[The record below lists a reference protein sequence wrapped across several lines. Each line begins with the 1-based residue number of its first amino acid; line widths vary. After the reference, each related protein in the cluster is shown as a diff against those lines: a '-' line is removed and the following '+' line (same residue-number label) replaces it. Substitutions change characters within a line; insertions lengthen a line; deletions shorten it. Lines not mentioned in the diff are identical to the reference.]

1 MGELKRKSLIKIKDE
16 TEFFDHQI
24 SGVRIMNKMTSFLL
38 ADEMGLGKTLQAL
51 TVAAVD
57 FQRGIASR
65 ILVVCP
71 SFLKWNWAED
81 ITVFTNFSW
90 RVLHGDPKVRK
101 THYEAFNEDILI
113 VGYEQLANDF
123 DEINAL
129 GFDILMIDEAHYV
142 KNRTAKRT
150 KAALRVKRS
159 RTFVLTGSPMLNRP
173 NELWTLL
180 HMIDPKRFNKYW
192 PFVNRYCVF
201 GGWQS
206 KQIVGAKNK
215 AELKGILQE
224 YMVRRLKKDCLDLP
238 DKQIINIYLDLHPE
252 QKKIYDAWEAD
263 QKLHIP
269 NDPTPL
275 QAENILTKYL
285 RAKQIA
291 GTPAA
296 IGLDDNSSKLDKAVE
311 MIQEFTEGNDDQ
323 PSTPVVVFTQFRG
336 VADALDKRLAVVD
349 IPCWQLNGDTP
360 QDKRIPLTQEWA
372 RSPVPGVLI
381 LMLQMAVGLNLTA
394 ANKAI
399 FLDRLYV
406 PKLNEQAED
415 RLHRIGADK
424 THPVQIF
431 NLVARKTVEEKI
443 EKILKSKSKLFNDLI
458 EDEGAWKRELI
469 NQLANEDQ
477 NK

>member
-1 MGELKRKSLIKIKDE
+1 MGELKRKSLAKVKDE
-16 TEFFDHQI
+16 VEFFDHQI

-38 ADEMGLGKTLQAL
+38 ADEMGLGKSLEAL

-57 FQRGIASR
+57 FERGYATR

-81 ITVFTNFSW
+81 IVLHTNFSW
-90 RVLHGDPKVRK
+90 RVLHGDPKQRLD
-101 THYEAFNEDILI
+101 HYVHFTEDILI
-113 VGYEQLANDF
+113 VGYEQLARDI
-123 DEINAL
+123 DQINL
-129 GFDILMIDEAHYV
+129 LNFDIMIIDEGHYI
-142 KNRTAKRT
+142 KNRTAART
-150 KAALRVKRS
+150 KAVLKVKRN

-180 HMIDPKRFNKYW
+180 HCIDPKRFNKYW

-215 AELKGILQE
+215 AELKGVLSE

-238 DKQIINIYLDLHPE
+238 DKQIIPINVDLHPV
-252 QKKIYDAWEAD
+252 QKKIYDEMEAEMM
-263 QKLHIP
+263 LHIP
-269 NDPTPL
+269 NDPNPM

-285 RAKQIA
+285 RLKQIA
-291 GTPAA
+291 GTPAS
-296 IGLDDNSSKLDKAVE
+296 IGFPDDSSKLDRAVE

-323 PSTPVVVFTQFRG
+323 PATPVVVFTQFRG

-349 IPCWQLNGDTP
+349 VPCWQLNGDTP

-372 RSPVPGVLI
+372 RSPVKGVLI

-424 THPVQIF
+424 SHPIQIF
-431 NLVARKTVEEKI
+431 NLIARGTVEEKI
-443 EKILKSKSKLFNDLI
+443 EKILRAKSKLFNELI
-458 EDEGAWKRELI
+458 EDDAAWKRELI
-469 NQLANEDQ
+469 AQLANE
-477 NK
+477 NP